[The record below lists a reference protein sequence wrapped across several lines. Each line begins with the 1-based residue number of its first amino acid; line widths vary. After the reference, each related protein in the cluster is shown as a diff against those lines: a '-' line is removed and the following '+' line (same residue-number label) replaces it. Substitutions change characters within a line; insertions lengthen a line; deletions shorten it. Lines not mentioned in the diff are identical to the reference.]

1 MPPSRA
7 ILTNSSAPVW
17 STPLRALKSPLPSPN
32 VRVPKQSFET
42 RSPVL
47 PSVEYSKMPPQ
58 LLPILALHLNAR
70 HSCNCGPH
78 STVKGAPMLI
88 SEFARVTG
96 LTRDTVRFYAR
107 LGLLQPKTNGKGG
120 RHPYNVFTEK
130 DIQAAEV
137 IRISQS
143 LGMSLKEIAAFNEE
157 RRKGHLTNKR
167 RVEIMSAQLVSL
179 EAKATELEVTI
190 SYLRAKIDY
199 LKSGQQG
206 PEPDFEN
213 YARLNSRVKVDNNDK
228 PLRTLS

>member
-1 MPPSRA
+1 SIA
-7 ILTNSSAPVW
+7 LLTNSSAPAW
-17 STPLRALKSPLPSPN
+17 STPLSALKSPLPSPN
-32 VRVPKQSFET
+32 VMVPKQSFET

-96 LTRDTVRFYAR
+96 LTRDPVRFYAR

-120 RHPYNVFTEK
+120 RHPYSVFTDK

-137 IRISQS
+137 IRIAQS
-143 LGMSLKEIAAFNEE
+143 LGMSLKEIAAFTEE
-157 RRKGHLTNKR
+157 RRKGRLTSER
-167 RVEIMSAQLVSL
+167 RAEIMSAQLISL
-179 EAKATELEVTI
+179 EAKATELEVII
-190 SYLRAKIDY
+190 SYVRAKIGW
-199 LKSGQQG
+199 LTLGEQGQQ
-206 PEPDFEN
+206 PDFG
-213 YARLNSRVKVDNNDK
+213 
-228 PLRTLS
+228 